1 MNEFMKLIKQSKT
14 MKSGIVTIVWG
25 ILIFF
30 GVVNPSPPPTID
42 DLGKKQ
48 DTTLLKLIGVGAAGS
63 GLMTLKGRN
72 DVEKKLKEKDNET

>member
-1 MNEFMKLIKQSKT
+1 MNDFLKLIKQSKT
-14 MKSGIVTIVWG
+14 MKSGIVTMAWG

-48 DTTLLKLIGVGAAGS
+48 DTTLLKLIGVGAGAS
-63 GLMTLKGRN
+63 GLMTLKGRR
-72 DVEKKLKEKDNET
+72 DVEKRIKEKENES

>member
-14 MKSGIVTIVWG
+14 MKSGVLTIVWG
-25 ILIFF
+25 ILITF

-42 DLGKKQ
+42 ELGKKQ
-48 DTTLLKLIGVGAAGS
+48 DDTMLKVVGLGAAGS

-72 DVEKKLKEKDNET
+72 DVEKRIKEKE